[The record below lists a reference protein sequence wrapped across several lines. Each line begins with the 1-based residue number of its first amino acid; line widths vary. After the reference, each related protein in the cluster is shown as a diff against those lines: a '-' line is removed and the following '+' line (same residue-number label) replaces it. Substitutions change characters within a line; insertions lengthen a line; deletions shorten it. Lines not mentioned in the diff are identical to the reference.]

1 MDALD
6 FLTRATI
13 ASLSVVA
20 VIATLAGFFRVLPRL
35 IPAKPALL
43 TLLDTGTLFED
54 ATYEATLSS
63 GERIPALRFEGFID
77 IPSDSPASWPL
88 RGMAVFRTTD
98 GRRVILRMEAVRV
111 FREQPS

>member
-6 FLTRATI
+6 FLIRATI
-13 ASLSVVA
+13 ASISVVT
-20 VIATLAGFFRVLPRL
+20 VIMMLAAFFRVLPRL
-35 IPAKPALL
+35 IPAKHAPL
-43 TLLDTGTLFED
+43 TLSDTGSLFED

-63 GERIPALRFEGFID
+63 GERIPALRFEGFVD

-88 RGMAVFRTTD
+88 RGMAVFRTAD